1 MRYNG
6 QPHEYD
12 LNVMDLSV
20 IATARF
26 GLGARPGD
34 LAAVAMAP
42 HAWLLDQIG
51 GPAQQQPGIDALPST
66 AAVLTEVQALR
77 RERRRN
83 RQSNNEMARNYGRT
97 VRRHYTD
104 QVAARYRA
112 AVATDT
118 PFHERLVHFWSNHF
132 AVSADKQP
140 LAAIAGLFEQEAIRP
155 HVSGRFAD
163 MLLAV
168 EQHPAM
174 LLYLDNQRSIGPR
187 SSLGRRAN
195 RRRNDRKTGLNE
207 NLAREILELHTLGVD
222 GGYSQ
227 RDVTSLA
234 KIITGWSIGGS
245 DERGRF
251 ADGKPGH
258 FEFREAIHE
267 PGTHT
272 VVGQHYQDR
281 GVRQGEDVLRDLA
294 THPATAKTLCHKL
307 ARHFVTDA
315 PPDSLVQRMQE
326 AYMRS
331 GGALDI
337 VYRVLIDSEES
348 WREQFSKYK
357 SPHDFVVSALRA
369 FQHQPDSP
377 RFVAT
382 ALDLMGQAPWRPGSP
397 AGWPDTAAAWGG
409 ADALLKR
416 IEWAN
421 TVARQLG
428 ARSNPLQ
435 LSEAVLGSAV
445 QQRTQTALARAE
457 SFRQGTTL
465 LLASPEFQRR

>member
-1 MRYNG
+1 M
-6 QPHEYD
+6 
-12 LNVMDLSV
+12 
-20 IATARF
+20 
-26 GLGARPGD
+26 
-34 LAAVAMAP
+34 
-42 HAWLLDQIG
+42 
-51 GPAQQQPGIDALPST
+51 
-66 AAVLTEVQALR
+66 
-77 RERRRN
+77 
-83 RQSNNEMARNYGRT
+83 
-97 VRRHYTD
+97 
-104 QVAARYRA
+104 AARYRA

-132 AVSADKQP
+132 AVSTDKQP

-168 EQHPAM
+168 ERHPAM

-272 VVGQHYQDR
+272 VMGQRYQDR

-307 ARHFVTDA
+307 ARHFVADA

-331 GGALDI
+331 GGALDA

-357 SPHDFVVSALRA
+357 SPHDFVVSTLRA

-397 AGWPDTAAAWGG
+397 AGWPDTAEAWGG

-421 TVARQLG
+421 TMARQLG

-435 LSEAVLGSAV
+435 LSAAVLGSAV
-445 QQRTQTALARAE
+445 PQRTQTALARAE